1 MSARILV
8 VDDVDVNVKVLEAKL
23 SSEYYQVLCASDGMA
38 ALELANKEHPDLI
51 LLDVMMPRM
60 DGFETCRRLKA
71 DPRTADIPVVMVT
84 ALSEPADRLRGLEAG
99 VDDFLTKPVN
109 DTALF
114 ARVRSLVRLRRMM
127 EEWRHREDVCGRF
140 TSLIEGEPPQENNAP
155 ARVLLWESNPF
166 GSARITE
173 ILAPLSNDVV
183 CPAEPEELIAACD
196 ASIDLVI
203 LSMPGKVDAL
213 RVVSQLRANEAS
225 RLVPILLIGD
235 PDDLPRLAKGLD
247 LGATDYIVRPLD
259 RNELVARARTQ
270 IRRKRLQDRLQENY
284 QKSLALALTDGLT
297 GLYNRRYLAAH
308 LDGLFAGIGDGPQHA
323 QGPALLL
330 FDIDWF
336 KRVNDTHGHAAGD
349 AVLKEVA
356 SRVLRHV
363 RGFDLVARYGGEE
376 FVVVMPETPLPVA
389 LVVAER
395 LRSVI
400 AEKPFEVGEPRVA
413 LPITISVGV
422 AMTRG
427 SGETPASLLRR
438 ADEALYAAKGAGRNC
453 LRVADADA
461 PAPGSLAGGQ
471 AGVSAVAASNR

>member
-8 VDDVDVNVKVLEAKL
+8 VDDVELNVKVLEAKL
-23 SSEYYQVLCASDGMA
+23 SSEYYQVLSASDGMA
-38 ALELANKEHPDLI
+38 ALRVAHQEHPDLI

-84 ALSEPADRLRGLEAG
+84 ALSEPSDRLRGLEAG

-140 TSLIEGEPPQENNAP
+140 NSLFDNDPPQENTDP
-155 ARVLLWESNPF
+155 ARILLWEENPLA
-166 GSARITE
+166 SARIVD
-173 ILAPLSNDVV
+173 ILASLTGEIVRPTK
-183 CPAEPEELIAACD
+183 AEELAASCD
-196 ASIDLVI
+196 GTVDLVI

-213 RVVSQLRANEAS
+213 RVVSQLRANEPS
-225 RLVPILLIGD
+225 RLVPILLIAD
-235 PDDLPRLAKGLD
+235 ADELPRLAKGLD
-247 LGATDYIVRPLD
+247 LGATDYLVRPLD

-270 IRRKRLQDRLQENY
+270 IRRKRLQDQLQENY

-297 GLYNRRYLAAH
+297 GLYNRRYLSAH
-308 LDGLFAGIGDGPQHA
+308 LDGLFAGIGEGA

-336 KRVNDTHGHAAGD
+336 KRVNDTHGHPAGD
-349 AVLKEVA
+349 LVLKEVA
-356 SRVLRHV
+356 SRVSRHV

-376 FVVVMPETPLPVA
+376 FVVVLPETPLPVA
-389 LVVAER
+389 MAVAER

-400 AEKPFEVGEPRVA
+400 AEKPIELGEPPAA
-413 LPITISVGV
+413 LPITISIGV

-427 SGETPASLLRR
+427 GEETPGSLLRR
-438 ADEALYAAKGAGRNC
+438 ADEALYAAKAAGRNC
-453 LRVADADA
+453 IRVADAEGTTA
-461 PAPGSLAGGQ
+461 STKL
-471 AGVSAVAASNR
+471 VSAHL

>member
-23 SSEYYQVLCASDGMA
+23 SSEYYQVLSASDGMA
-38 ALELANKEHPDLI
+38 ALQVAHQEHPDII

-84 ALSEPADRLRGLEAG
+84 ALSEPSDRVRGLEAG

-127 EEWRHREDVCGRF
+127 EEWRHREEVCGRF
-140 TSLIEGEPPQENNAP
+140 NSLFDKNAPQEDTTP
-155 ARVLLWESNPF
+155 GRILLWEENAFAST
-166 GSARITE
+166 RIAE
-173 ILAPLSNDVV
+173 ILAPLASEIVR
-183 CPAEPEELIAACD
+183 PSQPEELVACCD

-213 RVVSQLRANEAS
+213 RVVSQLRANETS
-225 RLVPILLIGD
+225 RLAPILLIGD
-235 PDDLPRLAKGLD
+235 PDEMPRLAKGLD
-247 LGATDYIVRPLD
+247 LGATDYLVRPLD
-259 RNELVARARTQ
+259 RNELLARARTQ
-270 IRRKRLQDRLQENY
+270 IRRKRLQDQLQENY

-308 LDGLFAGIGDGPQHA
+308 LDGLFAGVGEGA

-336 KRVNDTHGHAAGD
+336 KRVNDSYGHAAGD

-376 FVVVMPETPLPVA
+376 FVVVLPETPLPVA

-395 LRSVI
+395 MRSVI
-400 AEKPFEVGEPRVA
+400 AEKPIEVGEQHVPV
-413 LPITISVGV
+413 TISIGV

-427 SGETPASLLRR
+427 PQETPESLLQR
-438 ADEALYAAKGAGRNC
+438 ADEALYAAKNAGRNC
-453 LRVADADA
+453 IRVADGDA
-461 PAPGSLAGGQ
+461 ALPIQIMPE
-471 AGVSAVAASNR
+471 SARV

>member
-1 MSARILV
+1 MSARILI

-23 SSEYYQVLCASDGMA
+23 SSEYYQVMSANDGMA
-38 ALELANKEHPDLI
+38 ALDVAHREHPDLI

-140 TSLIEGEPPQENNAP
+140 NSLIDKIPSQENTGP
-155 ARVLLWESNPF
+155 ARILLWEENTF
-166 GSARITE
+166 GTSRIAE
-173 ILAPLSNDVV
+173 ILAPSASEIVR
-183 CPAEPEELIAACD
+183 PPRPEDLIACCD
-196 ASIDLVI
+196 STIDLVI

-213 RVVSQLRANEAS
+213 RVVSQLRANESS

-235 PDDLPRLAKGLD
+235 PDELPRLAKGLD
-247 LGATDYIVRPLD
+247 LGATDYLVRPLD
-259 RNELVARARTQ
+259 RNELLARARTQ
-270 IRRKRLQDRLQENY
+270 IRRKRLQDHLQENY
-284 QKSLALALTDGLT
+284 QKSLALALTDSLT
-297 GLYNRRYLAAH
+297 GLYNRRYLSAH
-308 LDGLFAGIGDGPQHA
+308 LDGLFAGSSANG

-336 KRVNDTHGHAAGD
+336 KRVNDSYGHAAGD

-356 SRVLRHV
+356 NRVLRHV

-376 FVVVMPETPLPVA
+376 FVVVLPATPLPVA

-395 LRSVI
+395 IRSVF
-400 AEKPFEVGEPRVA
+400 AEQPIEVGEPRVS
-413 LPITISVGV
+413 LPITISIGV
-422 AMTRG
+422 ALPRG
-427 SGETPASLLRR
+427 PQETPESLLRC

-453 LRVADADA
+453 IRVAGADTA
-461 PAPGSLAGGQ
+461 PSIHTVPE
-471 AGVSAVAASNR
+471 SARA